1 MSLYTTLKRGFTFSD
16 SNHFITA
23 NEYGLIMNEIQHE
36 LNILYNTNTI
46 KVVYDSVVEGG
57 FEIKDSRWLNGY
69 KTIRH
74 HFQEFNKRKIK
85 GLDNFKCDNDKR
97 NLYTHFYKPNW
108 IDDNTIL
115 HYFHYDITLDDKYS
129 INELERMTP
138 LQKIKANLKITQIN
152 EKENKK
158 LRHWTFL
165 KAREGSPKWTIDE
178 LQIIAHIFNN
188 HGIKTSKLPK
198 L

>member
-1 MSLYTTLKRGFTFSD
+1 MSFYTTLKNGFTFSD
-16 SNHFITA
+16 ANHNITSH
-23 NEYGLIMNEIQHE
+23 EYCLIINEIQHE

-46 KVVYDSVVEGG
+46 NVVCDSAVEGG

-69 KTIRH
+69 KTFRH

-85 GLDNFKCDNDKR
+85 GLNNFKCDNDRRK
-97 NLYTHFYKPNW
+97 LYTYFYKEHLFN
-108 IDDNTIL
+108 DYTIL

-129 INELERMTP
+129 IDELERMTP
-138 LQKIKANLKITQIN
+138 LQKNKAIMKIIQIN
-152 EKENKK
+152 ERENKK

-165 KAREGSPKWTIDE
+165 KSKGDSPKWTNDE
-178 LQIIAHIFNN
+178 LQIIAQIFNN
-188 HGIKTSKLPK
+188 HGIRTSKLPR